1 MTEARVD
8 LARGGEPGMSRVAE
22 FCWNLAGKKAVLAVT
37 GLALYGWI
45 VAHMLGNLLIFLGPA
60 TYNGYA
66 AFLKG
71 AVELLWAERAVGAVA
86 LVLHI
91 LAAVQVT
98 VANWRARPVGYVVRR
113 DVVTGYAARTMIW
126 SGIVVFLY
134 LVYHLMM
141 FTFLT
146 TGPGYS
152 ETDVYRNV
160 VLAFRVPAI
169 SAVYILAMVILG
181 CHLYHG
187 VWSMLQTLGF
197 EWSARRRTVPVL
209 TALTVAGGYILIPAA
224 ILTGLIR

>member
-1 MTEARVD
+1 MTVAG
-8 LARGGEPGMSRVAE
+8 LARGGESSMGRVAE
-22 FCWNLAGKKAVLAVT
+22 FYWNLAGKKTVLAVT
-37 GLALYGWI
+37 GLVLYGWV
-45 VAHMLGNLLIFLGPA
+45 VAHMAGNLLIFLGPT

-86 LVLHI
+86 FLLHI
-91 LAAVQVT
+91 LAAAQVT

-113 DVVTGYAARTMIW
+113 DVATGYAARTMIW
-126 SGIVVFLY
+126 SGTLIVIY

-141 FTFLT
+141 FTFLS

-160 VLAFRVPAI
+160 ILAFRVPAI
-169 SAVYILAMVILG
+169 AAVYILAMVVLG
-181 CHLYHG
+181 FHLYHG

-197 EWSARRRTVPVL
+197 EWSGHRRIVPVL
-209 TALTVAGGYILIPAA
+209 TALTVAGGFILIPVAVM
-224 ILTGLIR
+224 TRVIR

>member
-1 MTEARVD
+1 MDR
-8 LARGGEPGMSRVAE
+8 RPHGGQSP
-22 FCWNLAGKKAVLAVT
+22 
-37 GLALYGWI
+37 
-45 VAHMLGNLLIFLGPA
+45 IFLGPT

-86 LVLHI
+86 FLLHI
-91 LAAVQVT
+91 LAAAQVT

-113 DVVTGYAARTMIW
+113 DVATGYAARTMIW
-126 SGIVVFLY
+126 SGTLIVVY

-141 FTFLT
+141 FTFLS

-160 VLAFRVPAI
+160 ILAFRVPAI
-169 SAVYILAMVILG
+169 AAVYILAMVVLG
-181 CHLYHG
+181 FHLYHG

-197 EWSARRRTVPVL
+197 EWSGHRRIVPVL
-209 TALTVAGGYILIPAA
+209 TALTVAGGFILIPVAVM
-224 ILTGLIR
+224 TRVIR

>member
-1 MTEARVD
+1 MTVAG
-8 LARGGEPGMSRVAE
+8 LARGGEPSMGRVAE
-22 FCWNLAGKKAVLAVT
+22 FYWNLAGKKTVLAVT
-37 GLALYGWI
+37 GLVLYGWI
-45 VAHMLGNLLIFLGPA
+45 VAHMAGNLLIFLGPT

-86 LVLHI
+86 FLLHI
-91 LAAVQVT
+91 LAAAQVT

-113 DVVTGYAARTMIW
+113 DVATGYAARTMIW
-126 SGIVVFLY
+126 SGTLIVVY

-141 FTFLT
+141 FTFLS

-160 VLAFRVPAI
+160 ILAFRVPAI
-169 SAVYILAMVILG
+169 AAVYILAMVVLG
-181 CHLYHG
+181 FHLYHG

-197 EWSARRRTVPVL
+197 EWSGHRRIVPVL
-209 TALTVAGGYILIPAA
+209 TALTVAGGFILIPVAVM
-224 ILTGLIR
+224 TRVIR